1 MTVDE
6 IIRDWLRSHGYD
18 GLYQED
24 GECGCLLSDPY
35 PCGEGMGDCKAGV
48 LGKCNA
54 ETCANGGGCNW
65 HIVERGHSDQMTDD
79 EREAF
84 FADLLKKEG
93 IHP

>member
-18 GLYQED
+18 GLYQDD
-24 GECGCLLSDPY
+24 GECACLFIDLRFCED
-35 PCGEGMGDCKAGV
+35 GGGTCKAGV
-48 LGKCNA
+48 LGRCNP
-54 ETCANGGGCNW
+54 ETCANGGCHTW
-65 HIVERGHSDQMTDD
+65 HIVERGHPDQMSDD
-79 EREAF
+79 ENKAF